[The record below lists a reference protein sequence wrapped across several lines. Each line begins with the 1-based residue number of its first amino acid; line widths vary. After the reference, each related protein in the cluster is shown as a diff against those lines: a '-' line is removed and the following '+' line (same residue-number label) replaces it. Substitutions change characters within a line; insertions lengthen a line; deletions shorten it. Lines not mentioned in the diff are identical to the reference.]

1 MNNIIITKNF
11 IVSHLKRVVYSFLFF
26 NQIRTC
32 FVVVVHHRNCHLYI
46 VVYVTYGGVRMYG
59 WMYLS
64 LFVF

>member
-32 FVVVVHHRNCHLYI
+32 FVVVVHHRHCHLYI